1 MFYEYA
7 VDPAILTNISNVQ
20 AFFESFKNRP
30 YRLIADA
37 PKKWIRE
44 AYLAIN
50 CLPHDQCP
58 PVMKKTLKENLNK
71 LSKNSLCSNR
81 SVDDW
86 SRTKSWLDYAAR
98 EHEKHPFSAI
108 LGTESAPELV
118 PVYCFSKLFFA
129 APPCWE
135 RVGQQH
141 IKRNATSMVEAVL
154 PLLKVSKQLL
164 LVDPHF
170 SLIQPNWERYKPLL
184 KGFIQRASEFN
195 FGKGIF
201 KIEIHTSDER
211 GGVQQELDAKVKSWL
226 PEGMTVCCFQWPKKQ
241 MHDRFILTDVGGVS
255 FGHGLDEFVEGRLKD
270 VLVSVLD
277 HQSYRTERVKLNG
290 LPSVHS
296 FVENIKKFI

>member
-7 VDPAILTNISNVQ
+7 VDPAILTNTSNVQ

-30 YRLIADA
+30 YRLISDA
-37 PKKWIRE
+37 PKKWIQD
-44 AYLAIN
+44 AFLAIN
-50 CLPHDQCP
+50 HLPHDQCP
-58 PVMKKTLKENLNK
+58 PVMKKTLKENLKK
-71 LSKNSLCSNR
+71 LSQNSLCSNR
-81 SVDDW
+81 SVDNW
-86 SRTKSWLDYAAR
+86 NRTKSWLDFATI

-108 LGTESAPELV
+108 LGIESVSESV
-118 PVYCFSKLFFA
+118 PVYSFSKLFIV

-135 RVGQQH
+135 NVGQQH
-141 IKRNATSMVEAVL
+141 IKRDATIMVEALL

-170 SLIQPNWERYKPLL
+170 SLIQPSWERYKPLL
-184 KGFIQRASEFN
+184 KELVQRASEFN

-201 KIEIHTSDER
+201 KIEIHTSDKR

-226 PEGMTVCCFQWPKKQ
+226 PEGMTVCCSQWPENQ

-255 FGHGLDEFVEGRLKD
+255 FGHGLDEYVEGRLEE

-290 LPSVHS
+290 LPINHS
-296 FVENIKKFI
+296 LVENIK